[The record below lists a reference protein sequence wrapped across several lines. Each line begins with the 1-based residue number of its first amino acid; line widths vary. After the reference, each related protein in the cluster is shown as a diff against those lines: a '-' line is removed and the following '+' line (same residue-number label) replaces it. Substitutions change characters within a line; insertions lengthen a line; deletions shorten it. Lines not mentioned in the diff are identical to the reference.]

1 MPPKKK
7 ETEDKIEIRNFK
19 DKSSNWFVN
28 NVHYHLNELGEIIFC
43 SGGIESKEHVEA
55 LQLFINRNKKVFKER
70 ESSIFEQEEKD
81 YSIVNFGKF
90 AGKST
95 MMIVAE
101 EKRYAKWLYE
111 NTTDKKIKEE
121 LKELLKIK

>member
-7 ETEDKIEIRNFK
+7 IEDKVEIKQFK
-19 DKSSNWFVN
+19 DKSSNWFVG
-28 NVHYHLNELGEIIFC
+28 NVHYHLNENGEIIFC
-43 SGGIESKEHVEA
+43 AGGIENEEDR
-55 LQLFINRNKKVFKER
+55 QLLRDYIKRNKKVFKER
-70 ESSIFEQEEKD
+70 EPSIFEQEVKD

-90 AGKST
+90 SGKST

-121 LKELLKIK
+121 LKELLKIR